1 MAIREILKMGD
12 VRLLRVAQPVTAFD
26 SDELHLLISDM
37 LDTMAAANG
46 AGLAAPQIGVDLQLV
61 IFGTDARNPR
71 YPDAPPVPRTVLIN
85 PVITPLG
92 DPGGALLEEE
102 DWEGCLSVPGL
113 RAVVPRFARI
123 RYAGFDQYGDPIART
138 VEGFH
143 ARVVQHECDHLIGK
157 LYPMRVRDFSR
168 FGFTEVLFP
177 QLAAVALPTEDAGQI
192 LRVTVSD
199 ITERKQVSQELIDA
213 IHAREDAKT
222 ANYDKT
228 QFLANISHEFRTPM
242 NGVMGM
248 AQLLQLPGLTEA
260 ERIDYAGVVL
270 SSGQALMNLLNDVLD
285 ITRMEA
291 GKLELESVRLV
302 PAQIVGAVEAVFS
315 QSARGKGLALESAW
329 IGPELSY
336 RGDPLRLTQM
346 LSNLVNNA
354 IKFTAQGSVRI
365 EAREVART
373 AQTATLE
380 FAVSDTG
387 IGIDP
392 QQQALLFQ
400 SFFQVD
406 SSNTR
411 SYDGAGLGLSMV
423 RKLAELMGGEVGVQS
438 QLGQGSRF
446 WFRIQVQGLG
456 PTD

>member
-1 MAIREILKMGD
+1 MEDREQLAANPGD
-12 VRLLRVAQPVTAFD
+12 TELDPVQLLRQRAQARLPGRFSGGAELIED
-26 SDELHLLISDM
+26 LSPQAMREALHELRLNQIELEMQNDELRRTRLELDAQRDRYFDLYELAPVGYCTLSEQGLILSANLSAAKLLA
-37 LDTMAAANG
+37 TE
-46 AGLAAPQIGVDLQLV
+46 
-61 IFGTDARNPR
+61 RN
-71 YPDAPPVPRTVLIN
+71 
-85 PVITPLG
+85 
-92 DPGGALLEEE
+92 ALL
-102 DWEGCLSVPGL
+102 GQ
-113 RAVVPRFARI
+113 R
-123 RYAGFDQYGDPIART
+123 
-138 VEGFH
+138 
-143 ARVVQHECDHLIGK
+143 
-157 LYPMRVRDFSR
+157 FSR
-168 FGFTEVLFP
+168 FVCREQQDRYYLYVKQLLQKQEP
-177 QLAAVALPTEDAGQI
+177 QVCELQMQTLQGQVFWVHLAAVALPAQDAGQV

-199 ITERKQVSQELIDA
+199 ISERKQVSRELIEA
-213 IHAREDAKT
+213 IHAREDAKV
-222 ANYDKT
+222 ANYAKT

-291 GKLELESVRLV
+291 GKLELESVRIV

-336 RGDPLRLTQM
+336 RSDPQRLTQM

-365 EAREVART
+365 EAREVACT

-392 QQQALLFQ
+392 RQQALLFQ

-446 WFRIQVQGLG
+446 WFRIQAQGLG